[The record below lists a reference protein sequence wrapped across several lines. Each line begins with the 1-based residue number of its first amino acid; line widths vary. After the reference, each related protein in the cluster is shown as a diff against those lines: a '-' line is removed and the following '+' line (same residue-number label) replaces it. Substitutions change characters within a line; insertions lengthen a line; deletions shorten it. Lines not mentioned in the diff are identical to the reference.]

1 MSSPVVFSAKFR
13 RAVDVCVIRIR
24 DSFLVAAFVLTV
36 LPSSSGAQSAPL
48 FRIAYGVTGENPAAL
63 WIGIN
68 QGFYRK
74 HGLNVEAIFMRN
86 GPLSMSAMVS
96 GDVQMNFTSANNVLN
111 AAAAGLDVVVVAN
124 VIGQGEGIF
133 MARPEIH
140 KAEDLKGKSVA
151 IQSIGGGGWANNM
164 LCLDYL
170 NLDPERDKIQFI
182 VLGDQPS
189 RVQALESGRVQAS
202 WIGYTFS
209 EPLKKKGY
217 TAFVDLGRAP
227 IPYMG
232 SSLVTRRLFVRQDSK
247 GIEGI
252 IKGTLDAVRF
262 IAKPDN
268 KAAVTQT
275 IMSHLRLSRPEEAEA
290 SYRVIQN
297 LYSNDLLPQAAGV
310 KKIHQILSRANP
322 NLRKMNPVEVIE
334 DSLIQRI
341 HASGY

>member
-1 MSSPVVFSAKFR
+1 MRSPVASSAKFR
-13 RAVDVCVIRIR
+13 RAVNVCVIRIR
-24 DSFLVAAFVLTV
+24 DCFLVAAFVLTI
-36 LPSSSGAQSAPL
+36 LSSSSRAQAVPI
-48 FRIAYGVTGENPAAL
+48 FRIAYGTTGENPTAVWL
-63 WIGIN
+63 GVEK
-68 QGFYRK
+68 GFYRK
-74 HGLNVEAIFMRN
+74 HGLNVEAIYMRN

-111 AAAAGLDVVVVAN
+111 AAAAGLDAVVVAN
-124 VIGQGEGIF
+124 VIGHGEGIF
-133 MARPEIH
+133 IARPEIQ
-140 KAEDLKGKSVA
+140 KPEDLKGKSVA

-182 VLGDQPS
+182 ILGDQPS

-217 TAFVDLGRAP
+217 TALVDLGRAP

-232 SSLVTRRLFVRQDSK
+232 SSLVTRRQFVRQDPK
-247 GIEGI
+247 AIEGI

-262 IAKPDN
+262 IAKPEN
-268 KAAVTQT
+268 KTAVTQT
-275 IMSHLRLSRPEEAEA
+275 IMKHLRLSRPEEAEA

-297 LYSNDLLPQAAGV
+297 LYSNDLVPQAAGV

-334 DSLIQRI
+334 DSLILRI